1 MKNFDGPIWF
11 LKDMSV
17 GPTAF
22 RKEYP
27 LLLLDLAYPK
37 SESLQI
43 DLLSPRWSYK
53 HSGER
58 KNNISAI
65 YSLIVQKI
73 FMQFYHIEWSK
84 VKETEILIRL
94 RYSLFTMAATKF

>member
-27 LLLLDLAYPK
+27 LLVLDLACPR
-37 SESLQI
+37 SESLQG
-43 DLLSPRWSYK
+43 DLFNPRWSYK
-53 HSGER
+53 HSSER

-65 YSLIVQKI
+65 YPLIVQKI
-73 FMQFYHIEWSK
+73 FMRVYHIEWSK
-84 VKETEILIRL
+84 VKEIEILMRL
-94 RYSLFTMAATKF
+94 RYSLFNMAATKF